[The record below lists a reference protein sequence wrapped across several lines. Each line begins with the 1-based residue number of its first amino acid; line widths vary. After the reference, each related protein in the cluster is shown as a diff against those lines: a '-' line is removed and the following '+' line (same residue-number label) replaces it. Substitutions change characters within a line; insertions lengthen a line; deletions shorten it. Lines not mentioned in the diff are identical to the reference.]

1 MDAGTTGSV
10 LCGCGTGDSS
20 NWVGSDCGHLSSGTF
35 LWHLAVA
42 REITARGNN
51 NNNSAEKAGIHAGC
65 VRHQASGSS
74 VTNLYYPL
82 YKLNIAGGWAA
93 ARGVKKRC
101 YVLKELVLLCM
112 REELLLTALVCRNM
126 PHRAALVSMR
136 HIRNTCIT
144 LTLWLQY
151 EYQSRSGPLR
161 TAALEEG
168 AQLLI

>member
-1 MDAGTTGSV
+1 M
-10 LCGCGTGDSS
+10 
-20 NWVGSDCGHLSSGTF
+20 VGL
-35 LWHLAVA
+35 
-42 REITARGNN
+42 
-51 NNNSAEKAGIHAGC
+51 
-65 VRHQASGSS
+65 Q
-74 VTNLYYPL
+74 
-82 YKLNIAGGWAA
+82 

-168 AQLLI
+168 AQLLIRPARHLGLELEVISDYIFHGK